1 MKEKIGIF
9 LIASAVSIPAFAVEE
24 VPEPSSLALF
34 AAGGLAV
41 ALLAKFKK

>member
-9 LIASAVSIPAFAVEE
+9 LIASAVSIPAFAAP